1 MPLITQ
7 CCKEIIEPPKATEP
21 KSTTLIA
28 VASNDYYV
36 NQLPFHRFFFSPSA
50 FHEVAP
56 KSFAKHLIT
65 CTIVNWAKDEFTEED
80 LNTIASSFA
89 SHDDVWNQ
97 AFLAGK
103 TRHSPYSRNKTV
115 TFVNPCADL

>member
-7 CCKEIIEPPKATEP
+7 CCRETIGASETTGPI
-21 KSTTLIA
+21 STTLIA
-28 VASNDYYV
+28 VGSNDYYV
-36 NQLPFHRFFFSPSA
+36 HQSAFHRFFFSPSA
-50 FHEVAP
+50 FHEVP
-56 KSFAKHLIT
+56 FKSFAKHLIA
-65 CTIVNWAKDEFTEED
+65 CTIVNWAQDKFTEED

-103 TRHSPYSRNKTV
+103 ISHSPYSCYKTV
-115 TFVNPCADL
+115 SSDDPCIDL

>member
-7 CCKEIIEPPKATEP
+7 CCRESIEASEATEL
-21 KSTTLIA
+21 KSTTIIA
-28 VASNDYYV
+28 VGSNEYYV
-36 NQLPFHRFFFSPSA
+36 HQSPFHRFLSSPSA
-50 FHEVAP
+50 FHEVP
-56 KSFAKHLIT
+56 LKSFAKHLFA
-65 CTIVNWAKDEFTEED
+65 CTIVNWAQDVFTEED

-103 TRHSPYSRNKTV
+103 IRHSPYSRNKTV
-115 TFVNPCADL
+115 TFVNPCLDL

>member
-7 CCKEIIEPPKATEP
+7 CCRETIGASGATEP

-28 VASNDYYV
+28 VGSNDYYV
-36 NQLPFHRFFFSPSA
+36 HQSPFHRFFFSPSA
-50 FHEVAP
+50 FHDVP
-56 KSFAKHLIT
+56 FKSFAKHLIA
-65 CTIVNWAKDEFTEED
+65 CTIVNWAQDEFTEED

-97 AFLAGK
+97 TFLAGK
-103 TRHSPYSRNKTV
+103 IRHSPNSRNKTIK
-115 TFVNPCADL
+115 FVNPCLDL